1 MHFTTITLATLLAS
15 ASAGVVPAVPAIRHD
30 PITKRSEATFD
41 PNGNIKLTFSRETV
55 KIGSLTTEAI
65 ISAIYPICHESGQ
78 CETNDIDLKGMLITP
93 SRVDAIKVT
102 LGPHG
107 AYPTWIRNGLVDALG
122 AAARTV
128 AKCEKGTHVDKCF
141 GTTAMAYCP
150 QRKIEYQ
157 NCEVPKFWGIN
168 YQSSKNPDGAPPNLS
183 LDVSMEKEGD
193 GGLCED
199 VMSGLGAVAGAVH
212 GVGGGVFTLLSFACE
227 SK

>member
-102 LGPHG
+102 LGPM
-107 AYPTWIRNGLVDALG
+107 APTQPGSATAWSTPSAPPH
-122 AAARTV
+122 AQWQSARREPMWTS
-128 AKCEKGTHVDKCF
+128 AS
-141 GTTAMAYCP
+141 
-150 QRKIEYQ
+150 